1 MKLKKLFSAAA
12 AAMITV
18 AALPCVS
25 FAGTPDHSTVIAGN
39 ITYYKYSDHVE
50 VGSAF
55 SASGTVDIQARIS
68 GLPVT
73 AVGEKAF
80 SGSDVEVVNIPD
92 SVKSI
97 KAGAFEACP
106 LLSYVVILSADCQI
120 ADSSTTISNKL
131 KSDGKTGEFGGTI
144 EGYDSSTAMAYAKKY
159 GYTFNSLG
167 KAPEAVTTA
176 TTAVS
181 TSHGVGGLSAKTERT
196 SAATLPTLRR
206 NQSSMMTWPRTLL
219 RQSRSNNH
227 QTHSINLKKST
238 Q

>member
-55 SASGTVDIQARIS
+55 SASGTVDIPERIS

-97 KAGAFEACP
+97 KSGAFEACP
-106 LLSYVVILSADCQI
+106 LLSYVVILGADCQI

-159 GYTFNSLG
+159 GYTFNSL
-167 KAPEAVTTA
+167 
-176 TTAVS
+176 
-181 TSHGVGGLSAKTERT
+181 
-196 SAATLPTLRR
+196 
-206 NQSSMMTWPRTLL
+206 
-219 RQSRSNNH
+219 
-227 QTHSINLKKST
+227 
-238 Q
+238 